1 MLAFLRSLR
10 NSGKLIFPSLSMSAS
25 SSSGSM
31 DPFIPVCCAQN
42 VTEHVIFNSYNDPE
56 GTKEREI
63 ER

>member
-10 NSGKLIFPSLSMSAS
+10 NSGKLILPSLSMSAS

-42 VTEHVIFNSYNDPE
+42 VTGHVIFNSYNDAE
-56 GTKEREI
+56 GSKEREI